1 MYKTGPRGP
10 KVRGLGCRLGRCIR
24 RRPQDAMHP
33 VSREKERHRGM
44 KVRGLG
50 CHLGRCKR
58 RRSQDTMHPV
68 SRGKERR
75 RGMKGSRSRLPPRS
89 VQMTA
94 STGRHAP
101 RLARKRTPQ
110 IHASN
115 YGSLGCEKGW
125 HVLK

>member
-33 VSREKERHRGM
+33 VSR
-44 KVRGLG
+44 
-50 CHLGRCKR
+50 
-58 RRSQDTMHPV
+58 
-68 SRGKERR
+68 GKERR
-75 RGMKGSRSRLPPRS
+75 RGMKGSRSRLPPWS
-89 VQMTA
+89 VHKTA
-94 STGRHAP
+94 STGHHAP

-110 IHASN
+110 GNEGSWSRLPPRSVQKTASTGRHTPRLARKRTPQIHVSN
-115 YGSLGCEKGW
+115 YGSLGCEKRW